1 MITRLFVR
9 GQWLNVAQLAALADV
24 SITEMRRRLKRFE
37 CAPRTD
43 EATSLLRLAIEDLY
57 PGLDISRPAP
67 SNISS
72 RNKIGDYR

>member
-37 CAPRTD
+37 CAPQTD
-43 EATSLLRLAIEDLY
+43 EAIGMAI
-57 PGLDISRPAP
+57 GIITRLDISRPAP